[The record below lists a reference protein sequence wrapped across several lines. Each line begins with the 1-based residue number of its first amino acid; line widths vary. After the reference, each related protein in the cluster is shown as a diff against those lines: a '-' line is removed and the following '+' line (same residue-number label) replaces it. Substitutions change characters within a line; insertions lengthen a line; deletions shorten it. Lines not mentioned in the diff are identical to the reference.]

1 MKVTF
6 AGAVKSAFVNFAQFR
21 GVSTRSQYW
30 YFVLFSV
37 LMALVLGTID
47 SVIWP
52 PVATDDVLVALNQP
66 TPFSNVFAIV
76 LLIPSLSVTSR
87 RIRDAGWS
95 GKWLWS
101 LLLPCSMLAIYY
113 FVFGYINQPV
123 RQNFFSLE
131 GSNIALTLFAGLN
144 LHALL
149 AECLSRAPLAI
160 TTQPSYVKRVVFPLH
175 LLPFTVVGAAF
186 VQFLLASG
194 ILFVAHFW
202 LHGFSWALL
211 AWPLSWL
218 SLLVFSLGL
227 CLLLSALTV
236 YLRDIAQLTGF
247 VSTFLLFMAPVFYP
261 LASAPKGMQ
270 IALLFNPLTVPVETS
285 RALFAGSPRA
295 CAHAASRYRWDRD
308 APS

>member
-1 MKVTF
+1 MNIVSLVSEALRNLVGHRYLLKTLIQREL
-6 AGAVKSAFVNFAQFR
+6 SSRYR
-21 GVSTRSQYW
+21 GS
-30 YFVLFSV
+30 SV
-37 LMALVLGTID
+37 GL
-47 SVIWP
+47 
-52 PVATDDVLVALNQP
+52 
-66 TPFSNVFAIV
+66 
-76 LLIPSLSVTSR
+76 
-87 RIRDAGWS
+87 
-95 GKWLWS
+95 LWS

-131 GSNIALTLFAGLN
+131 GGNIALTLFAGLN

-285 RALFAGSPRA
+285 RALFAGSPLPDA
-295 CAHAASRYRWDRD
+295 HLLLGHAAASFLFLILGAWVFRKTRRGFADVI
-308 APS
+308 